1 MSEKSYVVRIY
12 RQEPQA
18 VGGRRARDKTVED
31 DANAIG
37 RRRAYDRLT
46 LVGTVDDVEYG
57 VRRYFRDIEELWAIL
72 SASPR
77 LVAGP
82 STGKDTGDD

>member
-12 RQEPQA
+12 RQQSPA
-18 VGGRRARDKTVED
+18 TPARRAGDKIVKD

-37 RRRAYDRLT
+37 RRRAYDRLD
-46 LVGTVDDVEYG
+46 LAGTVDDVEHG
-57 VRRYFRDIEELWAIL
+57 VRRYFRDMEELWAIL

-82 STGKDTGDD
+82 STGKDTGDN